1 MFITEHSTTVGEL
14 LRGDQETISD
24 DPTTDEFEEE
34 EEELEDDGRQRRYDR
49 GYLLSLQFLKQCKQ
63 CPPNLMNAEY
73 IIKRS

>member
-24 DPTTDEFEEE
+24 EEE
-34 EEELEDDGRQRRYDR
+34 EEELEDDGRQRGYDR